1 MCGICGVFGY
11 HGQKPD
17 EIVVRDMMR
26 IMKHRG
32 PDDEGVYIDDRVG
45 LGFVRLSIIDLS
57 DAGHQPMLSP
67 DGRYVMVFNGEI
79 YNYIEL
85 RQELESHGHQFRT
98 RTDSEVLLHAYIQ
111 WEESCLDRLN
121 GMWAFVIYDTR
132 NNTIFGA
139 RDRFGIKPLYYYQ
152 DHQSLLFA
160 SDINSLVVVRKDRL
174 SIDQQSVADYLVFN
188 RTDQSTDTFY
198 SEIKKIPHG
207 SSFTIDK
214 SGIDI
219 RRWYNLKDRVVHT
232 GSSVDRFRDLFIDS
246 LRLRMRSDVPVGVC
260 LSGGLDSSS
269 IVAALVSNLNIGDF
283 STFSAVYQKGEIGDE
298 SEFIDE
304 FNQYP
309 INMLRTTPSAESLYD
324 DAEEFIKA
332 IGEPIPSTSPYAQHK
347 VMQLAKDHVVVTLDG
362 QGADEYLAGYHYFYG
377 YVFKEYL
384 KKNKLGVLGKEVFE
398 YMSLH
403 KSVYGLKTLLFYLL
417 PVEYQAKLR
426 KNDCPYVNREF
437 GENYISTNRVTS
449 TLYNAKD
456 LQQALINHFEFKLE
470 HLLKW
475 EDRNSMNFSLEA
487 RVPFLDYRLVEYSLS
502 LPTDMLVNK
511 GYTKHVLREAM
522 NGILPEKIRTR
533 KDKVGFGTPQDM
545 WFKKDIWKDRM
556 IETLNDR
563 IIDPYIDRNKALEMY
578 NRHLLGEINISKEI
592 WKWYNVAV
600 WMRQFCAL

>member
-269 IVAALVSNLNIGDF
+269 IVAALVSNLKRE
-283 STFSAVYQKGEIGDE
+283 T
-298 SEFIDE
+298 
-304 FNQYP
+304 
-309 INMLRTTPSAESLYD
+309 
-324 DAEEFIKA
+324 
-332 IGEPIPSTSPYAQHK
+332 
-347 VMQLAKDHVVVTLDG
+347 
-362 QGADEYLAGYHYFYG
+362 
-377 YVFKEYL
+377 
-384 KKNKLGVLGKEVFE
+384 
-398 YMSLH
+398 
-403 KSVYGLKTLLFYLL
+403 KTLFRRCIRNTTGICIHWLS
-417 PVEYQAKLR
+417 
-426 KNDCPYVNREF
+426 
-437 GENYISTNRVTS
+437 ST
-449 TLYNAKD
+449 
-456 LQQALINHFEFKLE
+456 
-470 HLLKW
+470 
-475 EDRNSMNFSLEA
+475 
-487 RVPFLDYRLVEYSLS
+487 
-502 LPTDMLVNK
+502 
-511 GYTKHVLREAM
+511 
-522 NGILPEKIRTR
+522 
-533 KDKVGFGTPQDM
+533 
-545 WFKKDIWKDRM
+545 
-556 IETLNDR
+556 
-563 IIDPYIDRNKALEMY
+563 
-578 NRHLLGEINISKEI
+578 
-592 WKWYNVAV
+592 
-600 WMRQFCAL
+600 